1 MNQVKVLKNRSTIQI
16 KEIEIPEL
24 HVPYVFKKLIHWT
37 SHVKHFY
44 WVIFLVI
51 ALALI
56 SKQMPIEFWDK
67 LWLSI
72 KTNTALVTLLVFFS
86 VVTISVTWNE
96 GQKADEWIFLFFN
109 SRGER
114 PPYLDWIMLGLTQL
128 GNSVF
133 AIVLALIFFFAD
145 SRLFAYSLVFG
156 IITLGLMIEIIKL
169 YIRRSRPYIKLKKI
183 RIVGSK
189 ASGRSFPSGHT
200 GQAFYLA
207 SLIVHYYHV
216 NAFLWILLYAT
227 ALLVGITRIYVGMH
241 YPRDVLAGAI
251 LGTAWGI
258 IGVMVN
264 GYILSP
270 N

>member
-1 MNQVKVLKNRSTIQI
+1 VIVLKNRSTKPI

-24 HVPYVFKKLIHWT
+24 QVPGVFKKLIHWT
-37 SHVKHFY
+37 SHVKHSY
-44 WVIFLVI
+44 WIVLLVI
-51 ALALI
+51 ILI
-56 SKQMPIEFWDK
+56 FTSMQMPLEFWAK
-67 LWLSI
+67 LWVSI
-72 KTNTALVTLLVFFS
+72 KANTVLVTLLVFFS
-86 VVTISVTWNE
+86 LVTISVTWNE

-109 SRGER
+109 SRGKR
-114 PPYLDWIMLGLTQL
+114 PPLLDWLMLGLTQL
-128 GNSVF
+128 GHFVF
-133 AIVLALIFFFAD
+133 ALILALIFYFTE
-145 SRLFAYSLVFG
+145 SKLFAYSLIFG
-156 IITLGLMIEIIKL
+156 VITLGLMIEIIKM
-169 YIRRSRPYIKLKKI
+169 YIRRARPYIKLKKI

-200 GQAFYLA
+200 GQAFFLA

-216 NAFLWILLYAT
+216 DIYLWILLYAI
-227 ALLVGITRIYVGMH
+227 ALFVGITRIYVGMH

-264 GYILSP
+264 GYMLSP

>member
-1 MNQVKVLKNRSTIQI
+1 MIVLKNRSTKPI

-24 HVPYVFKKLIHWT
+24 QVPGVFKKLINWT
-37 SHVKHFY
+37 SHVRHSY
-44 WVIFLVI
+44 WIIILVI
-51 ALALI
+51 ILI
-56 SKQMPIEFWDK
+56 FISVQMPHDFWAK
-67 LWLSI
+67 LWVAI
-72 KTNTALVTLLVFFS
+72 KANSALVTLLIFFS
-86 VVTISVTWNE
+86 LVTISVTWNE

-109 SRGER
+109 SRGKR
-114 PPYLDWIMLGLTQL
+114 PPLLDWLMLGLTQL
-128 GNSVF
+128 GHFIF
-133 AIVLALIFFFAD
+133 AIILALIFYFTQSKF
-145 SRLFAYSLVFG
+145 FAYSLIFG
-156 IITLGLMIEIIKL
+156 VITLGLMIDIIKL
-169 YIRRSRPYIKLKKI
+169 YIRRVRPYIKLKKI

-200 GQAFYLA
+200 GQAFFLA

-216 NAFLWILLYAT
+216 NTYLWILLYAT
-227 ALLVGITRIYVGMH
+227 SLLVGITRIYVGMH